1 MTQTQEIQQT
11 LTLLCSKY
19 NLAYNIQHLPVKIG
33 PDCYLFYATKLTDKC
48 RKEGKC
54 KESKYYALTGGDKVL
69 ILDKNMK
76 RLNEVQPCK

>member
-1 MTQTQEIQQT
+1 MSETQELQHK
-11 LTLLCSKY
+11 LTLLCSKF

-54 KESKYYALTGGDKVL
+54 KESKFFALTGGDKVV
-69 ILDKNMK
+69 IMDKNMK
-76 RLNEVQPCK
+76 TLCET